1 MKVKVNVYLKNG
13 ILDPQGKAVH
23 HALEALSF
31 KGVKEVRIGKQI
43 ILDIDTDSQ
52 EKAKLEATDMAK
64 KLLVNQVTENFD
76 IEIIQ

>member
-23 HALEALSF
+23 HALEALDF
-31 KGVKEVRIGKQI
+31 KKVKEVRIGKQI
-43 ILDIDTDSQ
+43 ILDIDVDS
-52 EKAKLEATDMAK
+52 EESAKVEATNMAK

-76 IEIIQ
+76 IEIIR